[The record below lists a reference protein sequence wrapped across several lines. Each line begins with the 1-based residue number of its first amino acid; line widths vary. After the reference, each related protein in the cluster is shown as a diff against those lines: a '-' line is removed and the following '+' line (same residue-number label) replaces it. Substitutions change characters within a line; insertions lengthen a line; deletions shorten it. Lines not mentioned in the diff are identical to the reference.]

1 MNKLGIVGA
10 GKWGSTIAT
19 RIHETGIANISIVYD
34 KDIER
39 ARLLAQKVGAAVA
52 RDLGDF
58 DKHKD
63 LLGIIV
69 ATSID
74 SLAHVSAELIKMG
87 FNVLIEKP
95 VADSLDKVRMLRN
108 LAESRRVVAM
118 PGFVVRFD
126 PISIWIKDRLSK
138 VEESPEDL
146 YLLRLSR
153 RPPWAKVNSIL
164 LDLAIHDIDLA
175 RYLIES
181 DIAPISWSIHNLEID
196 QAFTMYAKHR
206 GGSVFINVDG
216 VSKNKVRKVIIS
228 LTKSYIEGD
237 YVNQYIISKSEGNEY
252 EHLKIKGTEALVR
265 EITAFIDKC
274 RGADV
279 IEAPTLLDAEKAHE
293 IINHVLSRKNHI

>member
-10 GKWGSTIAT
+10 GRWGSTIAT
-19 RIHETGIANISIVYD
+19 RIHETGIASISIVYD

-39 ARLLAQKVGAAVA
+39 ARLLAQKVGATVA
-52 RDLGDF
+52 RDLSDF

-108 LAESRRVVAM
+108 LAESRRVIAI

-126 PISIWIKDRLSK
+126 PISIWIKDRLSRGD
-138 VEESPEDL
+138 ESLEDL
-146 YLLRLSR
+146 YLFRLSR

-175 RYLIES
+175 RYLIED
-181 DIAPISWSIHNLEID
+181 DIVPISWSIHNLEID

-216 VSKNKVRKVIIS
+216 VSKNKVRKAIVS

-237 YVNQYIISKSEGNEY
+237 YVNQYIINRSEGG
-252 EHLKIKGTEALVR
+252 EHDHIKIKGTEALVK
-265 EITAFIDKC
+265 EITVFMEKC

-279 IEAPTLLDAEKAHE
+279 EAPTLLDAEKAHE
-293 IINHVLSRKNHI
+293 IINHVLPKKS